1 MAQAQRRF
9 SMACDEKRASLL
21 LIPILCLALGLRL
34 APLGQNRFLE
44 DEALYATWGLQ
55 IATGADPMLD
65 WEPVDKPPL
74 FPYTLALSFLLV
86 PTGAPVVSVA
96 GYELAARLPSL
107 LASVVSVALVYA
119 LSRALYR
126 QTAAAGAAL
135 LAALLLALS
144 PFDLLFAST
153 AFTDPLMT
161 ALTLAS
167 LWAAARARPGAAGLL
182 AGLAFAAKQQG
193 LLFLPLVAAILTSA
207 LSASSHRAA
216 GSLQLSSA
224 GKGAG
229 SDAPA
234 QAKRPQQLLLH
245 LGRQPWVRFALAWA
259 LVVAGVVAWDQAR
272 IQRPGFFEQSV
283 ISYGGLKV
291 VPWTLLGERSR
302 EWLRL
307 LGSFW
312 VSPALNLLLIA
323 AGALWLAAS
332 RVVDRIPRPVRMDGI
347 LLAFVAGYLV
357 LHGLIS
363 VQVWDRY
370 LLSLVPLLALVA
382 GRAIALVGLALPTP
396 TSRTVYAVAAT
407 LAVILLVV
415 SPVSRAVR
423 SDLPLGGDH
432 GAYDGIDEMAAY
444 LRAHAPQDSVLYH
457 FWLGYHYRFYLYG
470 APLRLHWYPDLADL
484 THDAYVY
491 RREPRFIAFPSW
503 RDSAPVVAALTQAG
517 FALTPVLE
525 THRRDGSI
533 SFRLYRLE
541 GPLEGRH
548 SAPAA
553 QQGFAHPHHGCCKVG
568 IHLRWARG
576 GSRAV
581 SDCHPPQKARD
592 LTIPRELG
600 KLTVCRQ
607 ETMQQPC
614 HPPSERRVPVYG

>member
-1 MAQAQRRF
+1 MAPAQRRF

-86 PTGAPVVSVA
+86 PTSTPVISVA
-96 GYELAARLPSL
+96 GYELAARMPSL

-119 LSRALYR
+119 LSRALSR
-126 QTAAAGAAL
+126 QNTTAAGTAL

-182 AGLAFAAKQQG
+182 AGLAFATKQQG
-193 LLFLPLVAAILTSA
+193 LLFLPLVAAILASA
-207 LSASSHRAA
+207 LSA
-216 GSLQLSSA
+216 GSGRTAVSLRLSA
-224 GKGAG
+224 TEKGAG

-234 QAKRPQQLLLH
+234 QAKRLQQLLLH
-245 LGRQPWVRFALAWA
+245 LGRQPWLRFALAWA
-259 LVVAGVVAWDQAR
+259 LVVAGVVAWDQTRA
-272 IQRPGFFEQSV
+272 QRPGFFEQSV
-283 ISYGGLKV
+283 ISYGGLELI
-291 VPWTLLGERSR
+291 PWNQLGERSR

-332 RVVDRIPRPVRMDGI
+332 RVVDRIPRPVRVDGI
-347 LLAFVAGYLV
+347 LWAFVVGYLV
-357 LHGLIS
+357 LHGLIG

-396 TSRTVYAVAAT
+396 TRRTVYAVAVT
-407 LAVILLVV
+407 LAVVLLAGV
-415 SPVSRAVR
+415 PVSRAVR

-432 GAYDGIDEMAAY
+432 GAYDGIDEIAAY

-457 FWLGYHYRFYLYG
+457 YWLGYHYRFYLYG

-517 FALTPVLE
+517 FSLTLVLE
-525 THRRDGSI
+525 TQRRDGSV
-533 SFRLYRLE
+533 SFHLYRLD
-541 GPLEGRH
+541 GPLEGR
-548 SAPAA
+548 SGDLPLR
-553 QQGFAHPHHGCCKVG
+553 QGRAHH
-568 IHLRWARG
+568 
-576 GSRAV
+576 
-581 SDCHPPQKARD
+581 
-592 LTIPRELG
+592 
-600 KLTVCRQ
+600 
-607 ETMQQPC
+607 
-614 HPPSERRVPVYG
+614 PSERPVPVYG